1 MNARTKLTVI
11 MNEAIEIDSD
21 SDEKRAVD
29 NSGKAMKTSF
39 LVSFLR
45 EGHSLFL
52 LLLLFLL
59 QMRRMANWK
68 SKLLEEEEEEE
79 EEEKEKEDG

>member
-11 MNEAIEIDSD
+11 MNEVIEIDSD

-52 LLLLFLL
+52 LLLLLLLFLL

-79 EEEKEKEDG
+79 EEEEDG

>member
-11 MNEAIEIDSD
+11 MNEVIEIDSD

-59 QMRRMANWK
+59 QMRRMANWN

-79 EEEKEKEDG
+79 EKEDG

>member
-1 MNARTKLTVI
+1 
-11 MNEAIEIDSD
+11 MNEVIEIDSD

-79 EEEKEKEDG
+79 EEEKEDG

>member
-11 MNEAIEIDSD
+11 MNEVIEIDSD

-79 EEEKEKEDG
+79 EEEKEDG

>member
-1 MNARTKLTVI
+1 

>member
-11 MNEAIEIDSD
+11 MNEVIEIDSD

-68 SKLLEEEEEEE
+68 SKLLEEEEEGEE
-79 EEEKEKEDG
+79 EEEKEDG